1 MQSHPATKAVSRC
14 SLNLIIFFLTSSFLP
29 ILFNLLYQIV
39 TQKETLSNNESLF
52 FNYLAMYGIA
62 FPLYLLL
69 SKPMEKNA
77 PEKHKMSPGSFV
89 ICIMI
94 CIGLMIAGN
103 LVGNAINLLLTTLFS
118 DLDAFTLND
127 YVFNDSP
134 YFFLFLAVICAPI
147 VEEIILRK
155 VFIDRVRKYGDG
167 WAILLS
173 GLLFGLLHGN
183 FTQFFYAAALG
194 AFLAFIY
201 VRTGKIQ
208 YTIGLHMILNFIG
221 SALPMLLLR
230 DTEIIDAIMSDE
242 LSDEMIME
250 ILPEVIPLLLFVGIE
265 YLVAFA
271 GLIILCCSF
280 RQFELAEPAVKTPAG
295 KIFKS
300 IPLWA
305 FIAVSLATFIIVM
318 I

>member
-14 SLNLIIFFLTSSFLP
+14 SLNLLIFLVVSSLLP
-29 ILFNLLYQIV
+29 ILLNLIYGLIV
-39 TQKETLSNNESLF
+39 HKETLSNNESLF
-52 FNYLAMYGIA
+52 LNYLAMYGVA

-77 PEKHKMSPGSFV
+77 PEKHKMSVGSFI

-94 CIGLMIAGN
+94 CIALMIGGN
-103 LVGNAINLLLTTLFS
+103 LVGNAINLVLTTLFS
-118 DLDAFTLND
+118 DLTAFTLND

-155 VFIDRVRKYGDG
+155 VFIDRVRKFGDG

-183 FTQFFYAAALG
+183 FTQFFYAALLG

-201 VRTGKIQ
+201 VRTGKLQ

-221 SALPMLLLR
+221 SALPLLLMR
-230 DTEIIDAIMSDE
+230 GSNILEVISADMTDE
-242 LSDEMIME
+242 QLMEM
-250 ILPEVIPLLLFVGIE
+250 LPDLIPLLLFVGIE

-280 RQFELAEPAVKTPAG
+280 RQFELAAPAVKTPAG

-300 IPLWA
+300 VPLWL
-305 FIAVSLATFIIVM
+305 FIAISLATFILAM